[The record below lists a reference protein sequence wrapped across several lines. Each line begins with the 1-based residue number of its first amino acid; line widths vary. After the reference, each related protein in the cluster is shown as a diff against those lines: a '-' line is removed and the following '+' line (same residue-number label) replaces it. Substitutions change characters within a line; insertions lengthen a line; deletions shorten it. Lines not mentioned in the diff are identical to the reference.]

1 VVHKPPEF
9 FGEVLES
16 CSGPELRFNCPFC
29 ETKGKTEDTKYHL
42 YFNEDSGLYFCQ
54 RCETGGHID
63 RLNRIRG
70 GLEEIVPVRDRE
82 ADLQR
87 IRKILMGIPV
97 EDPSK
102 KPILTA
108 PLPEDYVP
116 ITLLPDTAAEAY
128 LLNRGI
134 TRDQIVQYRLGFGTG
149 ENRGRIIFPVFD
161 PANKERCV
169 FWVARSYM
177 NTSHSKDCKCFAC
190 LAKYK
195 NAPHV
200 HRRYYLFGLDQVQG
214 DEVCVAEGPISALC
228 CGPNSVATL
237 GKHVTSDQIEMLAKF
252 KKVIVA
258 LDDDAVAQSHKLIQ
272 SLMRKGVEVYFIPF
286 PKGQDPGDLGQ
297 AKMAELRKNAVRI
310 DRFTHPAV
318 LMWKQQLRK

>member
-1 VVHKPPEF
+1 VVHKPPDF

-54 RCETGGHID
+54 RCETGGHIN
-63 RLNRIRG
+63 RLNKYRG

-97 EDPSK
+97 DEDK
-102 KPILTA
+102 EPILTA

-116 ITLLPDTAAEAY
+116 ITLLPDTIAESY
-128 LLNRGI
+128 LLSRGI
-134 TRDQIVQYRLGFGTG
+134 TREQIVQYRLGFGTK
-149 ENRGRIIFPVFD
+149 ENKGRVIFPVFD
-161 PANKERCV
+161 SVDRDRCV

-177 NTSHSKDCKCFAC
+177 NTSHSKECKCFAC

-200 HRRYYLFGLDQVQG
+200 HRRYFLFGLDQVQG

-228 CGPNSVATL
+228 CGPNAVATL

-252 KKVIVA
+252 RKVIVA
-258 LDDDAVAQSHKLIQ
+258 LDDDAVAQSYRLIKV
-272 SLMRKGVEVYFIPF
+272 LLRRGVEVYFIPF
-286 PKGQDPGDLGQ
+286 PPGRDPADLGQ
-297 AKMAELRKNAVRI
+297 EAMTKMRDEAVKMDIFMHPWLEMRKRGG
-310 DRFTHPAV
+310 
-318 LMWKQQLRK
+318 